1 MLIHIIIENF
11 LKKKFVSKVVNLF
24 EEKKFKKKVKIA
36 LVCCPVTLQPQLQL
50 QLQLHQGIIYSFL
63 FQSRFNLGFMLQLQI
78 FGLYAKY
85 S

>member
-36 LVCCPVTLQPQLQL
+36 LVCCPVTLQ
-50 QLQLHQGIIYSFL
+50 LHQGIIYSFL